1 MGEGTFSF
9 NVKLKDSL
17 CLPVFAAQ
25 AGSPGLGP
33 HPWESGHLRNE
44 LNSWQWGLV
53 KPDLEYRNH
62 KNPSV
67 GSGRS
72 CLYRAARCV
81 QSAWF

>member
-1 MGEGTFSF
+1 MGEGIFSF

-17 CLPVFAAQ
+17 SSCLCSSGWVAW
-25 AGSPGLGP
+25 PGTPPLGI
-33 HPWESGHLRNE
+33 WASRNE

-67 GSGRS
+67 GNGRS